1 EQEQLI
7 ERANDIGAAFA
18 KRLQALQAAFP
29 ALVLEVRQAGAMIA
43 LELVQEGDPDKP
55 NTALTQ
61 RCIQLAAEHGLIL
74 LACGYYGNV
83 LRFLPPLTMPDT
95 IVAEA
100 LDKFEVLFR
109 AATEN

>member
-1 EQEQLI
+1 MRTNKFVWVLGVFVLFLCVRI
-7 ERANDIGAAFA
+7 NFVGGERWGA
-18 KRLQALQAAFP
+18 
-29 ALVLEVRQAGAMIA
+29 
-43 LELVQEGDPDKP
+43 
-55 NTALTQ
+55 
-61 RCIQLAAEHGLIL
+61 IQLAAEHGLIL